1 MQCGRY
7 QLYEYIKVNNLYRC
21 LQEGLI
27 LDIEDLQS
35 CLNIAKHYIYSKTLL
50 GPRSTMKNDRS
61 IIRVC

>member
-35 CLNIAKHYIYSKTLL
+35 CLNIAEQAIFTARHSWALDLPYKK
-50 GPRSTMKNDRS
+50 DRS
-61 IIRVC
+61 SI